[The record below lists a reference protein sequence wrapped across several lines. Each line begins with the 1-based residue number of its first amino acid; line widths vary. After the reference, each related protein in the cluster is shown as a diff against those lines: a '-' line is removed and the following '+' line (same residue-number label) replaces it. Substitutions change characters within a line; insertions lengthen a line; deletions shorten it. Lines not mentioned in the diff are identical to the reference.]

1 MKTRIKTWV
10 EVKGDAVGL
19 IIDRQAE
26 LNKKGEPIKNL
37 GVVINLLLN
46 EHPAINKK

>member
-1 MKTRIKTWV
+1 MKTRINTRV
-10 EVKGDAVGL
+10 EVKGKAVEL

-26 LNKKGEPIKNL
+26 LKKKGEPIKNL

-46 EHPAINKK
+46 EHPAIKK